1 MDGEDVSAYA
11 SPKQGQ
17 ASSSPQRIVYALFEQ
32 PKKNLTSTDFDNV
45 LVSTDLKKFVSE
57 NKFKLINAAYVY
69 AQNATEVIADRLIR
83 IQETFHQAGLLDNVL
98 GTVDGLLE
106 DVEDILDIHVKK
118 GNGRQNENDNQ
129 GLISGLLDDLL
140 GSDSVDEIADVN
152 VGKKNG
158 GLIGINVGG
167 DKGLIGINV
176 GGDNGLGVNIGK
188 GKDGKGRSR
197 DDDDDDIVDI
207 NVGGGRNNKGLHVG
221 LLNNEESSV
230 MAQDNVQVRVSKGKL
245 ALQSI
250 SAKRVEEQ
258 SASAAAQPS
267 SI

>member
-1 MDGEDVSAYA
+1 M
-11 SPKQGQ
+11 
-17 ASSSPQRIVYALFEQ
+17 
-32 PKKNLTSTDFDNV
+32 
-45 LVSTDLKKFVSE
+45 KKFVSE

-69 AQNATEVIADRLIR
+69 AQNATEVIADRLVR

-118 GNGRQNENDNQ
+118 GNGRQNGNDNQ

-140 GSDSVDEIADVN
+140 GSDSVDEIVDVN

-158 GLIGINVGG
+158 GLVGINVGG

-176 GGDNGLGVNIGK
+176 GGNNGLGVNIGK
-188 GKDGKGRSR
+188 GKEGKGRSR
-197 DDDDDDIVDI
+197 DGDDIVDI
-207 NVGGGRNNKGLHVG
+207 NLGGGRNNKGLHVG
-221 LLNNEESSV
+221 LLNNEESSP